1 MLGYFTASGAE
12 SAPAWKIMA
21 KILDCTLRDGGLVN
35 DSNFSDEFARAVLR
49 ACEIAGVDTVEI
61 GFKNSKKYF
70 SPEKFGKWRFCEESD
85 IRETFGDAPRG
96 AKLCALMDAGKC
108 DISALPPR
116 PESIVSKIRCAFYA
130 DRAREAAETL
140 GAASELGYET
150 SACLMAAPQI
160 ERREREKILELLAA
174 SKAGTIY
181 LMDSFGTLLPAEARK
196 LCAEYS
202 RFCRECGKTFG
213 AHFHNNL
220 QCAFANSIIA
230 AEEGADVVDS
240 AIGGLGKGAGNCP
253 TELLAGFLLGADAA
267 VAPSEAAEKFAAPLA
282 EKFKCG
288 FRPQYMLTAL
298 LKIHPRPAMEYSA
311 MPNPPPLP
319 EFYEKLKE
327 NTK

>member
-1 MLGYFTASGAE
+1 
-12 SAPAWKIMA
+12 MA

-35 DSNFSDEFARAVLR
+35 DSNFSDEFARAVLC

-85 IRETFGDAPRG
+85 IRKAFGDATRR

-202 RFCRECGKTFG
+202 RFCRECGKAFG

-311 MPNPPPLP
+311 MPNPPPLS